1 MRLDSLKICVL
12 LIAMGVCLPALAEEP
27 AEAPNAIVQNY
38 WEAARGQAQAFRGA
52 SMEVEIAGALP
63 KLKKNGKLH
72 ALRHISKVG
81 RITYQVL
88 GFEGD
93 GAVKSQV
100 IARYLSAEVE
110 AQKDEAPGLAVTPEN
125 YKFDYKGK
133 VALDGRDTYLFQ
145 VTPRKKRAGL
155 FKGKVWIDAAT
166 YLRVQEAGYLVKSPA
181 VFLKRVAFV
190 REYEIRDGMSVPKR
204 TESTVDTRIVG
215 KAELTIDYSNFSVG
229 EESGENE
236 MR

>member
-1 MRLDSLKICVL
+1 MGLDSLKIRVL
-12 LIAMGVCLPALAEEP
+12 LVVMALCLPALAEEP

-38 WEAARGQAQAFRGA
+38 CDATRGQAQAFQGA

-63 KLKKNGKLH
+63 ELKKSGKLH

-93 GAVKSQV
+93 GAVKNQV

-110 AQKDEAPGLAVTPEN
+110 AQKDEAPSLAVTPEN

-133 VALDGRDTYLFQ
+133 VRLDGRDTYLFQ

-155 FKGKVWIDAAT
+155 FKGKVWIDEAT
-166 YLRVQEAGYLVKSPA
+166 YLRVQEAGYLVKSPS

-190 REYEIRDGMSVPKR
+190 REYEIRDGMSVPTR

-215 KAELTIDYSNFSVG
+215 KAELTIDYTNFSVG
-229 EESGENE
+229 DETEENNLQ
-236 MR
+236 